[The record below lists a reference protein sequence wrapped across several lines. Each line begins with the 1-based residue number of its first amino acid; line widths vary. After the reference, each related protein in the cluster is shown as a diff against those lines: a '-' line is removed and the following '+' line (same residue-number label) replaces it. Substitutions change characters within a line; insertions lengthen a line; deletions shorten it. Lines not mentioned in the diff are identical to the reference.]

1 MTNNLIQNEI
11 VVDVKNLTKIFTSGL
26 IKTHQVVAIQ
36 NITFMVR
43 KGEIVSLV
51 GESGSGKSTTA
62 NIILRL
68 LKPTSGTVLVKG
80 KPIEEFRKK
89 EYYRKVQV
97 IFQDPYGSYNLYH
110 KVDRIIDK
118 AFHLKENTPPHEE
131 QRRITYDILDK
142 LGIRTEELLGRFPH
156 QLSGGQLQRL
166 MLARVLIIRPELLIA
181 DEATSMIDAS
191 SRAGVLNL
199 IQLLA
204 KDEGLAVIYIT
215 HDIGQA
221 QYISDKVAVMQNGL
235 IVEQGDP
242 SKVFINPEQNYTKEL
257 VSCCPTMHRRWDFI
271 KF

>member
-1 MTNNLIQNEI
+1 MKNDLIQEE
-11 VVDVKNLTKIFTSGL
+11 VVLDVKNLTKIYTSGL
-26 IKTHQVVAIQ
+26 IRTTKVVGIQ
-36 NITFMVR
+36 DITFKV
-43 KGEIVSLV
+43 KNSEIVSLV

-68 LKPTSGTVLVKG
+68 LKPTSGIVFLNG
-80 KPIEEFRKK
+80 KPIEEFKKK

-97 IFQDPYGSYNLYH
+97 VFQDPYGSYNLYH
-110 KVDRIIDK
+110 KVDRILNK
-118 AFHLKENTPPHEE
+118 AFQLTKDPPPLEE
-131 QRRITYDILDK
+131 RERITLDV
-142 LGIRTEELLGRFPH
+142 LNQMGIRADELLGRYPH

-221 QYISDKVAVMQNGL
+221 QYISDNVIVMQNGL

-242 SKVFINPEQNYTKEL
+242 SEVFLKPKQEYTKEL
-257 VSCCPTMHRRWDFI
+257 ICCVPTMHQRWEFI
-271 KF
+271 EY

>member
-1 MTNNLIQNEI
+1 MINDSIQNEI

-26 IKTHQVVAIQ
+26 IRTKNVVGIQ
-36 NITFMVR
+36 NVTFMVKR
-43 KGEIVSLV
+43 GEIVSLV

-68 LKPTSGTVLVKG
+68 LKPTSGTVLING

-110 KVDRIIDK
+110 KVDRILNK
-118 AFHLKENTPPHEE
+118 AFQLKKDPPPLEERERIIHEV
-131 QRRITYDILDK
+131 LDQM
-142 LGIRTEELLGRFPH
+142 GIRADELLGRYPH

-204 KDEGLAVIYIT
+204 KDEGLAIIYIT

-221 QYISDKVAVMQNGL
+221 QYISDRVVVMQNGL

-242 SKVFINPEQNYTKEL
+242 SKVFIKPEQKYTKDL
-257 VSCCPTMHRRWDFI
+257 ICCVPTMHQRWDFI

>member
-1 MTNNLIQNEI
+1 MKNDLIQNEI
-11 VVDVKNLTKIFTSGL
+11 VVDVKNLTKIYTSGL
-26 IKTHQVVAIQ
+26 IRTAKVVGIQ
-36 NITFMVR
+36 NVTFTVR
-43 KGEIVSLV
+43 KGEILSLV

-68 LKPTSGTVLVKG
+68 LKPTSGVILLNG
-80 KPIEEFRKK
+80 KPIEEFGKK
-89 EYYRKVQV
+89 EFYRKVQV
-97 IFQDPYGSYNLYH
+97 VFQDPYGSYNLFH
-110 KVDRIIDK
+110 KVDRILKK
-118 AFHLKENTPPHEE
+118 AFQLKKNPPPLEE
-131 QRRITYDILDK
+131 QERLTYEVLNQM
-142 LGIRTEELLGRFPH
+142 GIRAEELLGRYPH

-199 IQLLA
+199 IELLA

-221 QYISDKVAVMQNGL
+221 QYISDRVVVMKDGL

-242 SKVFINPEQNYTKEL
+242 SKVFIHPEQKYTKDL
-257 VSCCPTMHRRWDFI
+257 VCCVPTMHQRWDFI
-271 KF
+271 KY